1 MYAYYDHDLH
11 ILHVSMMLC
20 RKCIGQGKGP
30 IKHMDTQSTM
40 PWTGGDT
47 QDSPAGV
54 PSLVLADLLEL
65 GKDDLGRALFF
76 QSLRLGPGASAFR
89 EFVLNGLCFID
100 GEKMMMEDD
109 GNDPKRFAKLQHV
122 HNMTAQLIKDATEK
136 TGARDHFVA
145 EGYEKVLTP
154 AQMSVV
160 KVKAMADRDADKA
173 KAEAQKQK
181 ADVWLSREVA
191 ALDKRKA
198 DLSLAATKAASF
210 AAGKVHAL
218 INHLRSMGLLSR
230 YFVEQMELWSQL
242 DSTDAAART
251 VRKEQKQKEL
261 EEMAPVVLFAA
272 DTTVQ
277 DSGPQWC
284 ETLLDP
290 APDHELQGSGPQESL
305 RDSAPDH
312 KLQGSGAQESLR
324 DSSPDRELQGSGPQE
339 SLRDSALDPELQGSG
354 PRESLRDSAPDHGS
368 GPQESLR
375 DSAPDHGSGP
385 QESLRD
391 SAPDHGSGPQESL
404 RDSAPDHG
412 SGPQESLRDSAPDRE
427 LQGSGVP
434 LPASQHSIPRADTQL
449 SITDS
454 EFQLRYELER
464 LGRGKPPVSGMPAIP
479 DPIQQTP
486 RDSAQVLIRGS
497 GTQDS
502 LTSIGQESLPDSASL
517 LLRGSGTQESFTSL
531 EDPGHESAVARQVQW
546 IRIYIYIYI
555 YIYLS
560 ISTYTQVHYWRK
572 ICEHAA
578 NINPL
583 IKYIRI
589 CSSSSSSS
597 SR

>member
-145 EGYEKVLTP
+145 EGYEKVLTS

-354 PRESLRDSAPDHGS
+354 P
-368 GPQESLR
+368 QESLR
-375 DSAPDHGSGP
+375 DSAPD
-385 QESLRD
+385 QESVLVPRSRFEIQPQITVLVPRSRFEIQPQITVLVPRSRFEIQPQIASFKVRVFHCRLR
-391 SAPDHGSGPQESL
+391 STRFH
-404 RDSAPDHG
+404 
-412 SGPQESLRDSAPDRE
+412 
-427 LQGSGVP
+427 
-434 LPASQHSIPRADTQL
+434 
-449 SITDS
+449 
-454 EFQLRYELER
+454 
-464 LGRGKPPVSGMPAIP
+464 
-479 DPIQQTP
+479 
-486 RDSAQVLIRGS
+486 VLILS
-497 GTQDS
+497 CQLQIPNS
-502 LTSIGQESLPDSASL
+502 
-517 LLRGSGTQESFTSL
+517 SFGMNWNDLDVVSPQCQACQQFQILFNRRL
-531 EDPGHESAVARQVQW
+531 EIQLKS
-546 IRIYIYIYI
+546 
-555 YIYLS
+555 
-560 ISTYTQVHYWRK
+560 
-572 ICEHAA
+572 
-578 NINPL
+578 
-583 IKYIRI
+583 
-589 CSSSSSSS
+589 
-597 SR
+597 

>member
-11 ILHVSMMLC
+11 ILRVSMMLC

-145 EGYEKVLTP
+145 EGYGKVLTS

-181 ADVWLSREVA
+181 ADVWLSTEVA

-354 PRESLRDSAPDHGS
+354 P
-368 GPQESLR
+368 
-375 DSAPDHGSGP
+375 

-531 EDPGHESAVARQVQW
+531 EDPEHESAVARQVQW
-546 IRIYIYIYI
+546 IRIYIYIYLS
-555 YIYLS
+555 IYLS
-560 ISTYTQVHYWRK
+560 IYLYLHTHRYTIGERFVNMQ
-572 ICEHAA
+572 
-578 NINPL
+578 PTL
-583 IKYIRI
+583 TP
-589 CSSSSSSS
+589 
-597 SR
+597 